1 MNDDV
6 FARTFGLLLNQ
17 EMAKILTKLSLRV
30 RPCRLRVTPI
40 SSRRWGEWDP
50 VQREIRLSPDL
61 VRHESWSLVME
72 VLRHEIAHMVAG
84 DLLGGA
90 EQTAHGQAFKLACGM
105 LGISGHTPPVHE
117 EERGRLLRKVQKLL
131 ALGESPNHHEAEA
144 AILKAHEIC
153 LRANIALQEASSEKR
168 HYTQRPLGA
177 PFLKA
182 PTWTWVILNLLEEH
196 WFVMY
201 LRSYVLVPGEPMLGH
216 PTASQQSV
224 ILIHGTPENLDL
236 AEYVYHF
243 LINQGEIEWRQYR
256 AASLR
261 KGERRDHFLY
271 GLYTGFAARIG
282 AERRELERQHAL
294 VLKRDAVLED
304 FFDLLHPSVRR
315 SKGRGLG
322 LDQSTFAAGQAAGR
336 QMQIRPGLDPRGS
349 GGIKGYLG

>member
-1 MNDDV
+1 MDSDGYIGVGKKKAGKWAANYQPRVQVKQVDTEATDL
-6 FARTFGLLLNQ
+6 FRETFGGHLY
-17 EMAKILTKLSLRV
+17 
-30 RPCRLRVTPI
+30 
-40 SSRRWGEWDP
+40 
-50 VQREIRLSPDL
+50 
-61 VRHESWSLVME
+61 RHEPS
-72 VLRHEIAHMVAG
+72 
-84 DLLGGA
+84 
-90 EQTAHGQAFKLACGM
+90 T
-105 LGISGHTPPVHE
+105 
-117 EERGRLLRKVQKLL
+117 ERGRPLWCWQVHSAACRPVLEALLPYLRIKTNRAENAL
-131 ALGESPNHHEAEA
+131 ALCEVNRRLG
-144 AILKAHEIC
+144 
-153 LRANIALQEASSEKR
+153 RKR
-168 HYTQRPLGA
+168 FPV
-177 PFLKA
+177 PD
-182 PTWTWVILNLLEEH
+182 V
-196 WFVMY
+196 
-201 LRSYVLVPGEPMLGH
+201 VPGEPMLGH